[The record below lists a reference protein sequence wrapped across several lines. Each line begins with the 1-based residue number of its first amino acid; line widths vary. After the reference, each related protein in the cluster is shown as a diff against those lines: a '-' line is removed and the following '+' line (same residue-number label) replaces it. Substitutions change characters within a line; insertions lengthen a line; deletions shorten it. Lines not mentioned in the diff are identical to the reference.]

1 VAIPPGTHRLGPAQA
16 TLAVHT
22 KRAGAAAM
30 AGHDLLIGVESWEAT
45 LAIAADDADSSLEL
59 TADAGSLR
67 VVEGIGGMQQLGDD
81 DKQNI
86 KTTIDDEILQR
97 VPITYRSSRV
107 TSDGDALHVDG
118 DLTLVGTVHPLS
130 CDITLGDDGALSASA
145 VITQSHWDIK
155 PYSALFGTL
164 KVVDDVEV
172 TVQGRL
178 PS

>member
-1 VAIPPGTHRLGPAQA
+1 MAIPPGTHRLGPAEA

-22 KRAGAAAM
+22 KRGGAAAM
-30 AGHDLLIGVESWEAT
+30 AGHDLLIGVESWQAT
-45 LAIAADDADSSLEL
+45 LAIATDDADSSLEL

-67 VVEGIGGMQQLGDD
+67 VIEGIGGMQQLGDD

-97 VPITYRSSRV
+97 TPITYRSTHV
-107 TSDGDALHVDG
+107 ASDGDAVHVDG
-118 DLTLVGTVHPLS
+118 DLTLVGNVHPLS
-130 CDITLGDDGALSASA
+130 FDITFGDDGALSATA
-145 VITQSHWDIK
+145 VITQSDWGIK

-164 KVVDDVEV
+164 KVIDDIEITVE
-172 TVQGRL
+172 GRL

>member
-1 VAIPPGTHRLGPAQA
+1 VAIPPGTHRLGPAEA

-22 KRAGAAAM
+22 KRSGAAAM
-30 AGHDLLIGVESWEAT
+30 AGHDLRISVESWEAT

-67 VVEGIGGMQQLGDD
+67 VVEGIGGMQELSDD

-97 VPITYRSSRV
+97 MPVTYRSTRV
-107 TSDGDALHVDG
+107 ASDGDALHVDG
-118 DLTLVGTVHPLS
+118 DLTLIGNVHPLS
-130 CDITLGDDGALSASA
+130 FDITFADDGTLRASA
-145 VITQSHWDIK
+145 VITQSHWDMK

-164 KVVDDVEV
+164 KVMDDVEV
-172 TVQGRL
+172 TVEGRI